1 MCRMLHVQEVIPIND
16 HYAPRFH
23 ALHWNTKQIMSNA
36 LADMDLTSTQGHIMG
51 FIAHQN
57 VPPCSR
63 DIEEAFHM
71 SHATVSGT
79 LSRMERKGFIEFRP
93 DETDRRCKRIYIL
106 PKGRECN
113 QRLKQT
119 IDRVEAQIVRGFAPE
134 ERELFLRFLNR
145 AIDNMGCP
153 LCSPSIQKE
162 EL

>member
-1 MCRMLHVQEVIPIND
+1 
-16 HYAPRFH
+16 
-23 ALHWNTKQIMSNA
+23 MSNA

-57 VPPCSR
+57 APPCSR

-153 LCSPSIQKE
+153 LCPPPIQKE

>member
-1 MCRMLHVQEVIPIND
+1 MIPIHS

-36 LADMDLTSTQGHIMG
+36 LADMDLTSTQGHMMG

-63 DIEEAFHM
+63 DLEEAFHM

-79 LSRMERKGFIEFRP
+79 LSRMERKGFLEFRP
-93 DETDRRCKRIYIL
+93 DEQDRRCKRIYIL
-106 PKGRECN
+106 PKGWECN

-119 IDRVEAQIVRGFAPE
+119 IDDVEAQIVRGFTPE
-134 ERELFLRFLNR
+134 ERELFMQFLNR
-145 AIDNMGCP
+145 AIDNMGGSLCP
-153 LCSPSIQKE
+153 PSSQKE